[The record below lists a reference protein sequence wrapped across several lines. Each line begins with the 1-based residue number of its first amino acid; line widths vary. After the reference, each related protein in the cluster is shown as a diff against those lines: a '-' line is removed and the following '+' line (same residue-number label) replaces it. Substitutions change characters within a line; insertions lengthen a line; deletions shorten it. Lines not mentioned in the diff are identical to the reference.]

1 MISFSLSRRKIL
13 IIILFTTVFAL
24 LFFLFLNFHS
34 RFHNKVVS
42 KEKWNSIIE
51 SREENN
57 KINISSITFNDYQAI
72 ISEDKIY
79 YSLVSSKNMY
89 NPMIH
94 YKTSNNCSVV
104 VSGDIDDNSTVKIM
118 VYNKKYYHIYSLV
131 VTKYSLLSID
141 YDENYSEKNNPM
153 KLSLFDNHE
162 DSIRRLVE
170 SDGKIMIIKDN
181 VEYHF
186 SLTMNSLGRNK
197 RVNEISLF
205 GMSPSNKYILLRVKN
220 EKDDDF
226 NCVQLFINNKYKG
239 LYVLEHRE
247 RRKDNER

>member
-1 MISFSLSRRKIL
+1 MISFNLSRKKIL
-13 IIILFTTVFAL
+13 VVILSITVLAL
-24 LFFLFLNFHS
+24 LFFLFLNLHS
-34 RFHNKVVS
+34 RFHDKVVS

-51 SREENN
+51 DREEND
-57 KINISSITFNDYQAI
+57 KISISSITFNDYQAI

-94 YKTSNNCSVV
+94 YKTSSNGSIV
-104 VSGDIDDNSTVKIM
+104 VSGDIDKNSTVKIM
-118 VYNKKYYHIYSLV
+118 VYNKKYYHIYNLV

-141 YDENYSEKNNPM
+141 YDENYSEKNFPM
-153 KLSLFDNHE
+153 KLTLFDNHE

-170 SDGKIMIIKDN
+170 SDGKIMIIKDKA
-181 VEYHF
+181 EYYF

-197 RVNEISLF
+197 RDNEISFF
-205 GMSPSNKYILLRVKN
+205 GMNPSNKYILLRVKN
-220 EKDDDF
+220 ENDDDF
-226 NCVQLFINNKYKG
+226 NCVELFINNKYKG
-239 LYVLEHRE
+239 LYVLERRE